1 MPRPSKYN
9 CDKTNEFINRHM
21 DIVNERKKGYI
32 KYLLQLMEEEE
43 GFKITNVALYR
54 RLRKMRG
61 EEKKEKKG
69 ENVANEEEETKNE
82 EEVKKPLSGDG
93 PFGPEAR
100 SAESVAHEEETK
112 NENLVKIEIEFD
124 DKVDDK
130 K

>member
-9 CDKTNEFINRHM
+9 CDRTNEFINRHM

-61 EEKKEKKG
+61 EEKKEKKEKKGEKG

-82 EEVKKPLSGDG
+82 EEVKN
-93 PFGPEAR
+93 
-100 SAESVAHEEETK
+100 EEETK

-130 K
+130 NED

>member
-9 CDKTNEFINRHM
+9 CDRTNEFINRHM

-61 EEKKEKKG
+61 EEKKEKKEKKG
-69 ENVANEEEETKNE
+69 ENVANEEETKNEEDTKNE
-82 EEVKKPLSGDG
+82 EEV
-93 PFGPEAR
+93 
-100 SAESVAHEEETK
+100 K

-124 DKVDDK
+124 KNED
-130 K
+130 

>member
-9 CDKTNEFINRHM
+9 YEKVNEFIERHM
-21 DIVNERKKGYI
+21 DIINDKKKGYI

-69 ENVANEEEETKNE
+69 EKGEKNEEEETKNE
-82 EEVKKPLSGDG
+82 EEVKN
-93 PFGPEAR
+93 
-100 SAESVAHEEETK
+100 EEETK
-112 NENLVKIEIEFD
+112 NEEEVKNEENLVKIEIEFD
-124 DKVDDK
+124 KNED
-130 K
+130 

>member
-69 ENVANEEEETKNE
+69 ESKNE
-82 EEVKKPLSGDG
+82 VKEVNEEVKD
-93 PFGPEAR
+93 E
-100 SAESVAHEEETK
+100 VNEED
-112 NENLVKIEIEFD
+112 NEE
-124 DKVDDK
+124 DKDEK
-130 K
+130 

>member
-61 EEKKEKKG
+61 EEKKEKKEKKG
-69 ENVANEEEETKNE
+69 ENVANEEETKNE
-82 EEVKKPLSGDG
+82 EEVKN
-93 PFGPEAR
+93 
-100 SAESVAHEEETK
+100 EEETK

>member
-9 CDKTNEFINRHM
+9 CDRTNEFINRHM

-69 ENVANEEEETKNE
+69 ENVANEEEE
-82 EEVKKPLSGDG
+82 VKKPLSG
-93 PFGPEAR
+93 
-100 SAESVAHEEETK
+100 ESVAHEEETK

-124 DKVDDK
+124 KNED
-130 K
+130 

>member
-9 CDKTNEFINRHM
+9 CDRTNEFINRHM

-61 EEKKEKKG
+61 EEKKEKKEKKG

-82 EEVKKPLSGDG
+82 EEVKKPLSG
-93 PFGPEAR
+93 
-100 SAESVAHEEETK
+100 ESVAHEEEVK

-124 DKVDDK
+124 KNED
-130 K
+130 

>member
-9 CDKTNEFINRHM
+9 CDRTNEFINRHM

-82 EEVKKPLSGDG
+82 EEVKKPLSG
-93 PFGPEAR
+93 
-100 SAESVAHEEETK
+100 ESVAHEEEMK

-124 DKVDDK
+124 KNED
-130 K
+130 

>member
-9 CDKTNEFINRHM
+9 YEKVNEFIERHM
-21 DIVNERKKGYI
+21 DIINERRKGYI

-61 EEKKEKKG
+61 EEKKEKKEKKG
-69 ENVANEEEETKNE
+69 EKEKKEKKEANEEEETK
-82 EEVKKPLSGDG
+82 KPLSG
-93 PFGPEAR
+93 
-100 SAESVAHEEETK
+100 ESVAHEEEVK
-112 NENLVKIEIEFD
+112 DNENLVKIEIEFD

-130 K
+130 NED

>member
-9 CDKTNEFINRHM
+9 CDRTNEFIKRHM

-61 EEKKEKKG
+61 EEKKEKKEKKG

-82 EEVKKPLSGDG
+82 EEEETKN
-93 PFGPEAR
+93 
-100 SAESVAHEEETK
+100 EEEVK

-124 DKVDDK
+124 KNED
-130 K
+130 